1 MDIYAPIVKNIVYPM
16 WVLKD
21 NSNFNELRYLRKY
34 EKTQFYTP
42 EQIRELQWQRLS
54 KIINHAYKTCPFYS
68 KSFKAAGITPSII
81 KSPEDMLRIP
91 LLSKGDIQNYL
102 DDLKSNAF
110 TDKDLIR
117 DKTGGSTG
125 SPLIF
130 FYNKDRLASR
140 QAAAMR
146 HDNWTT
152 WHIGKKM
159 AVLWGAV
166 SDLSGFNSIKG
177 KIRNLLLSR
186 KVILDTSSI
195 SEEKIW
201 KFVHQLKKHNPK
213 YFLAYA
219 NSMAL
224 FAKFVR
230 DNNITGIHPSA
241 IITSAE
247 VLTPEDRELIE
258 KVFGCKIFN
267 RYGCREFSVIAS
279 ECSYHTG
286 MHINAE
292 NLYIE
297 FVRNGKHV
305 KPGEI
310 GDVIVT
316 DLLNYGMP
324 FIRYKIGDMG
334 SPIDMTCPCGRGL
347 PLMDMVSGRVTDFI
361 ITPDKKLISGVAIA
375 TYVITNI
382 SGIKQIQFIQDTKE
396 QVKIKLAKNNE
407 FSEETLNKLNS
418 NIIRFLG
425 DKIKTEIEYV
435 DNIPL
440 EKSGKYRFSISKVST
455 SL

>member
-1 MDIYAPIVKNIVYPM
+1 MDIYAPIVKHIVYPL

-21 NSNFNELRYLRKY
+21 NSNFKELRYLREYK
-34 EKTQFYTP
+34 KTQFYTP
-42 EQIRELQWQRLS
+42 EQIRELQWQRLL
-54 KIINHAYKTCPFYS
+54 KILNHAYKTCPFYS
-68 KSFKAAGITPSII
+68 KSFKDAGITLSDI
-81 KSPEDMLRIP
+81 KSPEDMLKIP
-91 LLSKGDIQNYL
+91 PLSKSDIQNYL

-110 TDKDLIR
+110 TDDDLIR

-177 KIRNLLLSR
+177 KIKNLLLSR
-186 KVILDTSSI
+186 KIILDTSSI
-195 SEEKIW
+195 TEEKLW
-201 KFVHQLKKHNPK
+201 DFAHQLKKQNPQF
-213 YFLAYA
+213 FLAYA
-219 NSMAL
+219 NSIVL
-224 FAKFVR
+224 FAKFIK

-258 KVFGCKIFN
+258 KVFECKIFN

-292 NLYIE
+292 NLYLE
-297 FVRNGKHV
+297 FVKDGRHV
-305 KPGEI
+305 NSGEI
-310 GDVIVT
+310 GEVVIT

-334 SPIDMTCPCGRGL
+334 SPIDKACPCGRGL

-361 ITPDKKLISGVAIA
+361 ITPDGKMVSGVAIA

-382 SGIKQIQFIQDTKE
+382 SGIKQIQFIQNIKE
-396 QVKIKLAKNNE
+396 SLKIKLAKNKDFNE
-407 FSEETLNKLNS
+407 DTMRSLYK
-418 NIIRFLG
+418 NIVKFIG
-425 DKIKTEIEYV
+425 DKIKIEV
-435 DNIPL
+435 EFVNDIPL
-440 EKSGKYRFSISKVST
+440 EKSGKYRFSISTVAK
-455 SL
+455 